1 MAPRSAAASRVQ
13 RGVAMVVNGSGVLS
27 SSGAWRR
34 AGIAGWAALAMCAA
48 PAAVLACVDGAPMG
62 EAVTIQREVGTTAAG
77 GRADFHVMGAGWF
90 GAVEIV
96 KQGGV
101 SDDTKVIIE
110 LDGEAVFSTSFASLK
125 KPWMQLG
132 TPHLVAKAQ
141 GEGDT
146 SSLTVWYS
154 PGLKFRAILAVRVL
168 VEEEGVRGMRMRAVM
183 NKPGPHEDPP
193 GTTALALPAF
203 K

>member
-1 MAPRSAAASRVQ
+1 MVALFAITLASAARRVA
-13 RGVAMVVNGSGVLS
+13 GAATSGD
-27 SSGAWRR
+27 R
-34 AGIAGWAALAMCAA
+34 ALAS
-48 PAAVLACVDGAPMG
+48 
-62 EAVTIQREVGTTAAG
+62 
-77 GRADFHVMGAGWF
+77 GWF
-90 GAVEIV
+90 AAVEIV

-110 LDGEAVFSTSFASLK
+110 LDGEAVFSTSFATLK

-168 VEEEGVRGMRMRAVM
+168 VDEEGVRGMRMRAVM

-193 GTTALALPAF
+193 GATALALPAF